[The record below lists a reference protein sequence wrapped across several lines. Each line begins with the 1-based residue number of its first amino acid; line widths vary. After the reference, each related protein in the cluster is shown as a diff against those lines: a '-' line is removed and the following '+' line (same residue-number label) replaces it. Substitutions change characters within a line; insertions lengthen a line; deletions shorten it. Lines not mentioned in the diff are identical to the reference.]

1 MRADMFKRIGG
12 RSLVAPRKSALL
24 QTDGSFFPATKFS
37 RVAMILRAER
47 DGELFKNMQ
56 PIDKARDSTETEWAS
71 VHYGLLFALEKN
83 EWNIQIEN
91 DNLSVIRGLMLPF
104 CGLKHDYAKFYRN
117 QILMTSVE
125 SYWTAIRWI
134 PRELN
139 KADAFFRRKR
149 TH

>member
-1 MRADMFKRIGG
+1 MRADMFTRIGG

-24 QTDGSFFPATKFS
+24 QTDGSFFPTTKFS

-71 VHYGLLFALEKN
+71 VHYGLIFALEKN

-104 CGLKHDYAKFYRN
+104 CGLKHEYAKFYRN

-139 KADAFFRRKR
+139 KADALFRRKR
-149 TH
+149 